1 MYPKKTLVL
10 FLTSILFMILSCA
23 GDKEAHSL
31 DGGQKFEG
39 WAGPPE
45 EVSKKP
51 FDFFYMKK
59 VARASEKAVNKR
71 SGAMMQSTCVDA
83 ATTQAKGD
91 LIGKMIGESLTG
103 ASGVSDGESTGAV
116 VVREFNGK
124 LKGVNVKECK
134 PKAVATPD
142 VPGSEYTECE
152 CVIFVK
158 IPGGRDAIIA
168 KAQEVEKSN

>member
-1 MYPKKTLVL
+1 MLSKKTMIL
-10 FLTSILFMILSCA
+10 FLTLILFTINCPS
-23 GDKEAHSL
+23 GKEAHSL
-31 DGGQKFEG
+31 DGDVQKFEG

-91 LIGKMIGESLTG
+91 LVGKLVGESLTG

-168 KAQEVEKSN
+168 KAQEVEKQ